1 MDLQTP
7 AYRSNWIYQHFNGEN
22 IQKNRVVLSGGFTDN
37 VNYINQNLANAMK
50 NILKRSAL
58 AGIAKGLA
66 CEWPLARKMLTSAFI
81 LNVSCLSIL

>member
-66 CEWPLARKMLTSAFI
+66 CECPLPGKCSLQP
-81 LNVSCLSIL
+81 LY